1 MYNQSHAYRKQE
13 VLSASPLH
21 LVIMAYDLAIR
32 SCDQKDMATA
42 LKAVSAL
49 RDALDYNYAEIA
61 MNLLSLYNWCLD
73 CIRKQEYK
81 QAKQTLV
88 ELREAW
94 VTIEAQMNAPKTQA
108 VATGV
113 SMAVRSA

>member
-13 VLSASPLH
+13 VLSATPLH

-42 LKAVSAL
+42 LKAVSGL

-73 CIRKQEYK
+73 CIRKQEFA

-94 VTIEAQMNAPKTQA
+94 ITIENQMNAPKPQ
-108 VATGV
+108 VIATGV

>member
-1 MYNQSHAYRKQE
+1 MYNHSQIYRKQE

-49 RDALDYNYAEIA
+49 REALDYDYAEIA

-73 CIRKQEYK
+73 CIRSQEYK
-81 QAKQTLV
+81 QARQTLV
-88 ELREAW
+88 ELRDAW
-94 VTIEAQMNAPKTQA
+94 VTIETQMNSPKTQQVYTGATVA
-108 VATGV
+108 VH
-113 SMAVRSA
+113 SA

>member
-1 MYNQSHAYRKQE
+1 MFSQGQAYRRQE
-13 VLSASPLH
+13 VLSATPLH

-49 RDALDYNYAEIA
+49 KEALDYDYAEIA
-61 MNLLSLYNWCLD
+61 LNLHSLYNWCLD
-73 CIRKQEYK
+73 CIRKGEYH
-81 QAKQTLV
+81 QAKQTLS

-94 VTIEAQMNAPKTQA
+94 VMIEIQMNTPKTQQL
-108 VATGV
+108 VTGV
-113 SMAVRSA
+113 SMAARAA

>member
-1 MYNQSHAYRKQE
+1 MYSHSQIYRKQE

-32 SCDQKDMATA
+32 SCDQKDMVTA

-49 RDALDYNYAEIA
+49 RSALDYDYAEIA
-61 MNLLSLYNWCLD
+61 GNLLSLYNWCLD
-73 CIRKQEYK
+73 CIRKQEFK

-88 ELREAW
+88 ELRDAW
-94 VTIEAQMNAPKTQA
+94 VTIENQMNSPKAQQVSTG
-108 VATGV
+108 ATV
-113 SMAVRSA
+113 AVRSA

>member
-1 MYNQSHAYRKQE
+1 MYNQGQVYRKQE
-13 VLSASPLH
+13 VQTATPLH

-32 SCDQKDMATA
+32 SCDQKDMVTA

-61 MNLLSLYNWCLD
+61 MNLLALYNWCLD

-81 QAKQTLV
+81 QARQTLA

-94 VTIEAQMNAPKTQA
+94 VTIENQMNAPKA
-108 VATGV
+108 HPASTGV
-113 SMAVRSA
+113 SMAVRTA

>member
-1 MYNQSHAYRKQE
+1 MYSQSQVYRKQE
-13 VLSASPLH
+13 VISATPLH

-32 SCDQKDMATA
+32 SCDQKDMPTA

-49 RDALDYNYAEIA
+49 RDALDYDYAEIA

-73 CIRKQEYK
+73 CIRRQEYK
-81 QAKQTLV
+81 QAKQTLF

-94 VTIEAQMNAPKTQA
+94 VTIETQMNTPKSQQ
-108 VATGV
+108 VRTGASV
-113 SMAVRSA
+113 AVRSA

>member
-1 MYNQSHAYRKQE
+1 MYSHSQAYRKQE
-13 VLSASPLH
+13 VLTASPLH

-49 RDALDYNYAEIA
+49 RDALDLNYAEIA
-61 MNLLSLYNWCLD
+61 MNLLSLYNWTLE

-88 ELREAW
+88 ELRDAW
-94 VTIEAQMNAPKTQA
+94 ITIEHQMNAPKSQQVSA
-108 VATGV
+108 GV

>member
-73 CIRKQEYK
+73 CIRKQEYT
-81 QAKQTLV
+81 QAKQTLI

-94 VTIEAQMNAPKTQA
+94 VTIENQMNAPKAQA
-108 VATGV
+108 VSTGV

>member
-1 MYNQSHAYRKQE
+1 MLSQSQVYRRQE

-32 SCDQKDMATA
+32 SCDQNDMATA

-49 RDALDYNYAEIA
+49 RDALDYDYAEIA
-61 MNLLSLYNWCLD
+61 MNLLSIYNWCLD
-73 CIRKQEYK
+73 CIRKQEFK
-81 QAKQTLV
+81 QAKQTLI

-94 VTIEAQMNAPKTQA
+94 VMIENQMNTSKTQQM
-108 VATGV
+108 ATGV
-113 SMAVRSA
+113 SMAARAA

>member
-73 CIRKQEYK
+73 CIRKQEYA
-81 QAKQTLV
+81 QAKQTLI

-94 VTIEAQMNAPKTQA
+94 VTIENQMNAPKVQA
-108 VATGV
+108 VSTGV

>member
-1 MYNQSHAYRKQE
+1 MYSHSQIYRKQE

-32 SCDQKDMATA
+32 SCDKRDMETA
-42 LKAVSAL
+42 LKAVGAL
-49 RDALDYNYAEIA
+49 RDALDLNYAEIA

-73 CIRKQEYK
+73 CIRKQEYT

-94 VTIEAQMNAPKTQA
+94 VTIENQMNAPKSQQ
-108 VATGV
+108 VPTGV
-113 SMAVRSA
+113 TLAARSA

>member
-1 MYNQSHAYRKQE
+1 MYNHSQIYRKQE
-13 VLSASPLH
+13 VLTASPLH

-32 SCDQKDMATA
+32 SCDQKDMVTA

-88 ELREAW
+88 ELRDAW
-94 VTIEAQMNAPKTQA
+94 VTIENQMNAPRTQQVSAGVTVA
-108 VATGV
+108 VH
-113 SMAVRSA
+113 SA